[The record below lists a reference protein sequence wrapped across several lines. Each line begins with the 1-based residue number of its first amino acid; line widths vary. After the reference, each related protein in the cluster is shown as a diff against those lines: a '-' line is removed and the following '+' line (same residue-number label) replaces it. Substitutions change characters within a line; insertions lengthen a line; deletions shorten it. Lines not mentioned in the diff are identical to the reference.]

1 MGGGVAFASG
11 PRLITA
17 PRTSMWNS
25 LLNIAVPDTH
35 SLPMYCAV
43 PGVMVEIQTNQ
54 FGIGE

>member
-1 MGGGVAFASG
+1 
-11 PRLITA
+11 
-17 PRTSMWNS
+17 MWNS